1 MSNTEE
7 WSVEESKDSNDWT
20 SQSHPSFGMI
30 GVSRVSGQAAMF
42 DSDVK
47 HGHYI
52 QITIH
57 EAKKIR
63 TGFTHEHVH
72 AQKELMQV
80 RMSFAQFAQMIT
92 TQNVG
97 VGTPCTIHYA
107 KGDEKE
113 PYATRWGGRPDP
125 PDPKPFID
133 RFKGVGKERADRIL
147 SSITRATAMVE
158 SLLAGTEKPTKANLK
173 TAADALASAHQD
185 VKSNLPY
192 LMECLD
198 EEMEN
203 KLANAVTEFESY
215 VAGSLQ
221 EKGLEVMREQTM
233 RLNIGSQKAIGTGE
247 NNENLA

>member
-1 MSNTEE
+1 MSNTED
-7 WSVEESKDSNDWT
+7 WLVETKKDSLDWT

-30 GVSRVSGQAAMF
+30 GVSRVSGEASLF

-57 EAKKIR
+57 EAEKIR
-63 TGFTHEHVH
+63 TGFTQEHVH
-72 AQKELMQV
+72 ARKELLQI

-97 VGTPCTIHYA
+97 DGTPCTLAYV
-107 KGDEKE
+107 KGDEQE
-113 PYATRWGGRPDP
+113 PWATRWGGRPDP

-133 RFKGVGKERADRIL
+133 KFHAVGKERVERIL
-147 SSITRATAMVE
+147 NNIDDATEMMKK
-158 SLLAGTEKPTKANLK
+158 LFAGEEKPTKANLK
-173 TAADALASAHQD
+173 TAVDAMASARQD
-185 VKSNLPY
+185 VQSNLPY

-198 EEMEN
+198 EEMEH

-215 VAGSLQ
+215 VSGSLQ
-221 EKGLEVMREQTM
+221 DKGLEVLREQTM
-233 RLNIGSQKAIGTGE
+233 RLNIGTQKAIGPGE
-247 NNENLA
+247 E